1 MKIDFLFSFLKLLAE
16 TKDQK
21 TFFTHLFI
29 IEDTYKV
36 PLHHFNIFQL
46 YRIIEL

>member
-21 TFFTHLFI
+21 TFFNHLFI

>member
-21 TFFTHLFI
+21 NFFNHLFI

-36 PLHHFNIFQL
+36 PLHFLISFNYIGL
-46 YRIIEL
+46 